1 VKSKPK
7 ILLKPGYREPRSAAE
22 QRFWDC
28 HIPDLRKWARKP
40 RLTADEA
47 AALAMDLDP
56 ECIEWMSDDK
66 RTHERFLATKAW
78 FLRNEDIFHGRI
90 DLESLWI
97 LGSDNGEDSI
107 PLNSR
112 ISLIIDLKQ
121 EGFLSIEQKLA
132 ALERQIKA
140 LKNDKVVLQAKIAS
154 MVTSAPKTKRMTDE
168 KNYENT
174 SSKLI
179 VALMAE
185 LIGDEAKW
193 KSQFAKIKMGARSVG
208 VVSRATKSAHLL
220 GWKIDDSTVLDRFRA
235 ALIDYS
241 PDEI

>member
-1 VKSKPK
+1 VKSKSK

-56 ECIEWMSDDK
+56 ECIEWVSDDK

-97 LGSDNGEDSI
+97 LGRDNGEDSI

-121 EGFLSIEQKLA
+121 EGFLSVEQKLA

-154 MVTSAPKTKRMTDE
+154 MVISGPKKKRVTDE

-179 VALMAE
+179 VALMRELLGEAE
-185 LIGDEAKW
+185 SKI
-193 KSQFAKIKMGARSVG
+193 QFAKIKNGLRSVG
-208 VVSRATKSAHLL
+208 VASRAVKAAHFL
-220 GWKIDDSTVLDRFRA
+220 GWNIDNDTVLDRFRA
-235 ALIDYS
+235 ALKAH
-241 PDEI
+241 PPER